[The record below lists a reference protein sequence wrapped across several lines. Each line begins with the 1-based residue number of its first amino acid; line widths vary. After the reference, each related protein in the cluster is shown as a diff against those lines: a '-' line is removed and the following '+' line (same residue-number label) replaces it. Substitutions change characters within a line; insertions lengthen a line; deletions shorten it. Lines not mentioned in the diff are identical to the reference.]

1 MARAGCNRRYARAP
15 GNLSETSSMRAGDRD
30 RRRHQ
35 YSRLRSSKRLAVA
48 PNRQNRGARPCR
60 KTSSLG
66 YPLAM
71 RSRVFRHRYP
81 PPDLHAANPA
91 CGSARPGNRMARIAQ
106 PGVAVGV
113 GWILGT
119 SCQDSEIVSHCRT
132 SGTRCPDSRP
142 LYASQRRPSVDGGS
156 RLQSISRARDRKSP
170 RVLSLP
176 ARLWKNS
183 LLDHPRPVDDDVQR
197 GLLLLSF
204 RHDLLSPIGDDEALS
219 VVDQGSR
226 HPRG

>member
-1 MARAGCNRRYARAP
+1 MIAVDTNILVYAHRSDSPWHRIAKTEVLALAEKRRAWAIP
-15 GNLSETSSMRAGDRD
+15 W
-30 RRRHQ
+30 
-35 YSRLRSSKRLAVA
+35 
-48 PNRQNRGARPCR
+48 PCVHEFF
-60 KTSSLG
+60 
-66 YPLAM
+66 AI
-71 RSRVFRHRYP
+71 VYP